1 MGILQEKVT
10 EYKHLHIPGWIIL
23 INNGLVSRRFHLCM
37 KKMRE

>member
-1 MGILQEKVT
+1 MGILQEKVS

-23 INNGLVSRRFHLCM
+23 INNGLPRFHLCM